1 MKQSSKWYRR
11 IFFVFL
17 LIFLSGLGEV
27 YLEHQKRIL
36 FIEYQNL
43 IKERD
48 ALKTEWQRIQIELS
62 QLSSGLR
69 LEDIARS
76 KVKMSIPNP
85 NSINIIDSLLLYWLD
100 QSGSLF

>member
-1 MKQSSKWYRR
+1 MKQSNKWYRR
-11 IFFVFL
+11 AFILFL
-17 LIFLSGLGEV
+17 LLCFSGLGEV

-36 FIEYQNL
+36 FIEYQSL

-48 ALKTEWQRIQIELS
+48 VLKTEWKRIQIELS

-76 KVKMSIPNP
+76 KVNMSIPNP
-85 NSINIIDSLLLYWLD
+85 SDINIIDLNENSN
-100 QSGSLF
+100 

>member
-85 NSINIIDSLLLYWLD
+85 SSINIIDLNENSN
-100 QSGSLF
+100 

>member
-11 IFFVFL
+11 VFFLFL
-17 LIFLSGLGEV
+17 LVCLSGLGEV

-36 FIEYQNL
+36 FIQYQGL

-48 ALKTEWQRIQIELS
+48 ALKTEWQRIQVELS

-85 NSINIIDSLLLYWLD
+85 GTINIIDLN
-100 QSGSLF
+100 GSSN

>member
-62 QLSSGLR
+62 QLSPGLR

-85 NSINIIDSLLLYWLD
+85 NSINIIDLNENSN
-100 QSGSLF
+100 